1 MFTFLNNTGK
11 KITSCIGFYFVFFGD
26 APVENLGKVF
36 DWKSFV
42 TKKLDDTRE
51 TNIVYVTTLVA
62 ALHHVTFWLL
72 LKPAVT

>member
-1 MFTFLNNTGK
+1 M
-11 KITSCIGFYFVFFGD
+11 
-26 APVENLGKVF
+26 F